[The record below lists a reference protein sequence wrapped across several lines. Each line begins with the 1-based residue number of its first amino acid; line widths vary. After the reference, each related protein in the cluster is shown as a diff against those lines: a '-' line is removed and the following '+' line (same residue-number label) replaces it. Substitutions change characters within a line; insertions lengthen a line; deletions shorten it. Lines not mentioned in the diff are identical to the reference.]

1 MFSCLL
7 DSCQFAHSLA
17 TLHSWRSACSDAASV
32 LTPTTRITPVLA
44 LLAHHAVAQ
53 AIGSAASRGK
63 CAGKDALLAVRELPQ
78 RARCHLPGVELRGSQ
93 GGADREA
100 PCRYA
105 ASKGCIPARA
115 GVLALLPAGCRV
127 ELRGFHHAI
136 FTFHTTVVAA
146 NELAVAP
153 AGGHGSTSE
162 GRPLRRQN
170 TPYANHMP
178 PAADRVWADAAA
190 CLGLLPDSS
199 WTSARSHPRRSPA
212 QPGMHVWL
220 CWLPDRRTTRQT
232 MLLVTLYPST
242 TEFCGRPVRHCRL
255 GVRSRLALAGVCVTA
270 LPSGECQHWR
280 RTHLVSVAPIAPAPL
295 IAPGVR

>member
-1 MFSCLL
+1 MFSYLL

-17 TLHSWRSACSDAASV
+17 RLHSWRSACSDAASV
-32 LTPTTRITPVLA
+32 LTPTTRITPVLV
-44 LLAHHAVAQ
+44 LLAHHAVAPSI
-53 AIGSAASRGK
+53 ACAASRGK
-63 CAGKDALLAVRELPQ
+63 CSGKDALLAVRELPQ

-100 PCRYA
+100 LCRYA

-162 GRPLRRQN
+162 GRPPPTTEQAICQLYAICCRQGLDGCRCMPRAPAGLQLDFCAF
-170 TPYANHMP
+170 TPTTLASTATH
-178 PAADRVWADAAA
+178 A
-190 CLGLLPDSS
+190 
-199 WTSARSHPRRSPA
+199 
-212 QPGMHVWL
+212 WL

-232 MLLVTLYPST
+232 MLLVNTIPI
-242 TEFCGRPVRHCRL
+242 
-255 GVRSRLALAGVCVTA
+255 
-270 LPSGECQHWR
+270 QHG
-280 RTHLVSVAPIAPAPL
+280 HLWSSS
-295 IAPGVR
+295 